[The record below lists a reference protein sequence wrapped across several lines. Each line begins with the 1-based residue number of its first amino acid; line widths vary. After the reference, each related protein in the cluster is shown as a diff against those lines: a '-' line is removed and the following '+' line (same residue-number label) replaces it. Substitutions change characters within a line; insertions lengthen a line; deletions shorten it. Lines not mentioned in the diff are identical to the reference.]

1 MSTSPNDPSA
11 GGLEL
16 AAENA
21 RLRAE
26 IERLEQLIAERS
38 TRAFSTNELGEAAG
52 NDAYYGAFFENSPND
67 LFVLD
72 VCEDGRFVFEQVN
85 PMITKSTGY
94 TRDMLVGKTPQQALT
109 PANSSRLAEKYREC
123 VETRQRIEYE
133 VTGVVPIG
141 EVVRRT
147 VLVPI
152 IDAAGKVCKI
162 LGTSTDL
169 TALRRTEQA
178 LFQAQKM
185 EAVGQLTRGFAH
197 DFNNLLTTVI
207 GNLEMLIGRVRGA
220 RERALIGGALQAAE
234 RGADLTSRLL
244 AFARRQPLRPEPINL
259 NQALANL
266 ADMLRSAL
274 GGLIRV
280 EIELAPGAPAALV
293 DSKHLELA
301 LLNLAINARDAMPDG
316 GTLHIATSRETVGP
330 PSRPEHP
337 PAGDYVVISIADTG
351 AGIAPE
357 LLGRIFEPF
366 FTTKEPGR
374 GSGLGLSQ
382 ALGFV
387 QQSGGG
393 ITVHSNPGQ
402 GTTIRLYLP
411 PAQEEAN
418 ETRAAEIARA
428 AAGSSLS
435 ARPLSVLLVDDDA
448 GVREV
453 TAAMVEELGHRVVE
467 ADTGMAALDILARGA
482 DFDAAVIDYAMP
494 GMNGVELAERVRE
507 LRAELPILFITGF
520 AEPDRVSGLH
530 ALGIVL
536 HKPFKAADLATKLAQ
551 IMGFSAHAAGQS

>member
-1 MSTSPNDPSA
+1 VASPSDPA
-11 GGLEL
+11 TGGSEL
-16 AAENA
+16 AAENS

-26 IERLEQLIAERS
+26 IERLERLIAER
-38 TRAFSTNELGEAAG
+38 RGKAHG
-52 NDAYYGAFFENSPND
+52 NDAYYAAFFENSPND

-72 VCEDGRFVFEQVN
+72 VCEDGRFVFEEVN
-85 PMITKSTGY
+85 PMVTKSTGY
-94 TRDMLVGKTPQQALT
+94 TREMLVGKTPQQALT

-133 VTGVVPIG
+133 VTGVAPIG

-152 IDAAGKVCKI
+152 IDAAGKVRKI

-197 DFNNLLTTVI
+197 DFNNLLTTII
-207 GNLEMLIGRVRGA
+207 GNLEMLVGRMNGA
-220 RERALIGGALQAAE
+220 RERALIGAALQAAE

-259 NQALANL
+259 NRALADL

-280 EIELAPGAPAALV
+280 EIGLAPGAPAAFA
-293 DSKHLELA
+293 DSKQLDLT

-316 GTLHIATSRETVGP
+316 GTLCITTSLETAGP

-337 PAGDYVVISIADTG
+337 PAGDYVVISVGDTG
-351 AGIAPE
+351 TGIAPE

-393 ITVHSNPGQ
+393 ITVDSNPGQ

-411 PAQEEAN
+411 PAQGEAN
-418 ETRAAEIARA
+418 EMRVDEIAPA
-428 AAGSSLS
+428 AASSSLS

-467 ADTGMAALDILARGA
+467 ADTGMAALNILARGA

-507 LRAELPILFITGF
+507 LRAKLPILFITGF
-520 AEPDRVSGLH
+520 AAPDRVSGLH

-551 IMGFSAHAAGQS
+551 IAGFASPAAGQP

>member
-1 MSTSPNDPSA
+1 M
-11 GGLEL
+11 EL

-21 RLRAE
+21 RLCAE
-26 IERLEQLIAERS
+26 IERLERLLATRS
-38 TRAFSTNELGEAAG
+38 TEATSSAAG
-52 NDAYYGAFFENSPND
+52 LGADIHSTDAYYAAFFENSPND

-85 PMITKSTGY
+85 PMVTKSTGY
-94 TRDMLVGKTPQQALT
+94 TREMLVGKTPQQALT

-133 VTGVVPIG
+133 VTGVAPIG

-152 IDAAGKVCKI
+152 IDAAGKVRKI

-197 DFNNLLTTVI
+197 DFNNLLTTII
-207 GNLEMLIGRVRGA
+207 GNLEMLIGHMRGA
-220 RERALIGGALQAAE
+220 RERALIGAALQAAE

-274 GGLIRV
+274 GGLIHV
-280 EIELAPGAPAALV
+280 EIELAPGTPAALV

-316 GTLHIATSRETVGP
+316 GILRIATSRETVGP

-337 PAGDYVVISIADTG
+337 LASDYVVISVADTG
-351 AGIAPE
+351 AGNCARIARPD
-357 LLGRIFEPF
+357 LRAVFYDKGARPRLRTWP
-366 FTTKEPGR
+366 EPGAR
-374 GSGLGLSQ
+374 VCAAIGRRRRYRQQSRSRHNGQ
-382 ALGFV
+382 ALSAAGARRV
-387 QQSGGG
+387 ERD
-393 ITVHSNPGQ
+393 PGHYN
-402 GTTIRLYLP
+402 RS
-411 PAQEEAN
+411 
-418 ETRAAEIARA
+418 ARGLINFGA
-428 AAGSSLS
+428 AAVGI
-435 ARPLSVLLVDDDA
+435 A
-448 GVREV
+448 GR
-453 TAAMVEELGHRVVE
+453 
-467 ADTGMAALDILARGA
+467 
-482 DFDAAVIDYAMP
+482 
-494 GMNGVELAERVRE
+494 
-507 LRAELPILFITGF
+507 
-520 AEPDRVSGLH
+520 
-530 ALGIVL
+530 
-536 HKPFKAADLATKLAQ
+536 
-551 IMGFSAHAAGQS
+551 

>member
-1 MSTSPNDPSA
+1 MSTSPSDPAA
-11 GGLEL
+11 GGLEM

-26 IERLEQLIAERS
+26 IERLQQLIAERS
-38 TRAFSTNELGEAAG
+38 TRTFSTNKLGEAAG
-52 NDAYYGAFFENSPND
+52 HDAYYAVFFENSPND

-85 PMITKSTGY
+85 PMVTKSTGY
-94 TRDMLVGKTPQQALT
+94 TRDMLLGKTPQQALT
-109 PANSSRLAEKYREC
+109 PANGSRLAEKYREC
-123 VETRQRIEYE
+123 VETRRRIEYE
-133 VTGVVPIG
+133 VTGVAPIG

-152 IDAAGKVCKI
+152 IDAAGKVRKI

-197 DFNNLLTTVI
+197 DFNNLLTTII
-207 GNLEMLIGRVRGA
+207 GNLEMLIDRMRGA
-220 RERALIGGALQAAE
+220 RERTLIGAALQAAE

-259 NQALANL
+259 NQALADL
-266 ADMLRSAL
+266 GDMLRSAL
-274 GGLIRV
+274 GGLIHV
-280 EIELAPGAPAALV
+280 EIRLAPGAPAAFV
-293 DSKHLELA
+293 DGKHLELA

-316 GTLHIATSRETVGP
+316 GTLRIATSRETVGP

-337 PAGDYVVISIADTG
+337 PAGDYVVISVADTG

-393 ITVHSNPGQ
+393 IAVDSSPGQ
-402 GTTIRLYLP
+402 GTTVRLYLS
-411 PAQEEAN
+411 PAQEEAS
-418 ETRAAEIARA
+418 ETRVTMIAPP
-428 AAGSSLS
+428 AGSSIS

-448 GVREV
+448 GVRDV
-453 TAAMVEELGHRVVE
+453 TAALIESLGHRVIK
-467 ADTGMAALDILARGA
+467 ADTGMAALDILAQGA

-494 GMNGVELAERVRE
+494 GMNGVELAERVRR
-507 LRAELPILFITGF
+507 LRSELPILFITGF
-520 AEPDRVSGLH
+520 AEPDRVNGLH

>member
-1 MSTSPNDPSA
+1 M
-11 GGLEL
+11 

-26 IERLEQLIAERS
+26 IERLEQLIAERGAR
-38 TRAFSTNELGEAAG
+38 TLSTNERGEAAG
-52 NDAYYGAFFENSPND
+52 NEAYYAAFFENSPND

-85 PMITKSTGY
+85 PMVTKSTGY

-133 VTGVVPIG
+133 VAGVAPIG

-152 IDAAGKVCKI
+152 IDAAGNVHKI

-169 TALRRTEQA
+169 TVLRRTEQA

-197 DFNNLLTTVI
+197 DFNNLLTTII
-207 GNLEMLIGRVRGA
+207 GNLEMLIGRMRGA
-220 RERALIGGALQAAE
+220 RERTLVGAALQAAE

-244 AFARRQPLRPEPINL
+244 AFARRQPLQPEPINL

-274 GGLIRV
+274 GGLISV
-280 EIELAPGAPAALV
+280 EIELTPGAPAALV

-316 GTLHIATSRETVGP
+316 GTLRITTSRETVGP
-330 PSRPEHP
+330 PFRLEHP
-337 PAGDYVVISIADTG
+337 PAGDYVVISVADTG

-393 ITVHSNPGQ
+393 ITVDSSPGQ
-402 GTTIRLYLP
+402 GTTVRLYLP
-411 PAQEEAN
+411 PAQEKAS
-418 ETRAAEIARA
+418 ETRIAKIA
-428 AAGSSLS
+428 SPVGSSIS

-448 GVREV
+448 GVRDV
-453 TAAMVEELGHRVVE
+453 TAALIESLGHRVIR
-467 ADTGMAALDILARGA
+467 ADTGMAALDILAQGA

-507 LRAELPILFITGF
+507 RRAELPILFITGF
-520 AEPDRVSGLH
+520 TEPDRVNGLH

-551 IMGFSAHAAGQS
+551 ITGFSAHAAGQP